1 MSDETPPSPPTPSTA
16 RQRTTVYFGC
26 ALLITY
32 AVILLAVPTPK
43 ISFPIRVV
51 LAAVNLIAAA
61 VLWLVARQNNT
72 NHP

>member
-1 MSDETPPSPPTPSTA
+1 MSDETPPSPPTPPPSTA

-26 ALLITY
+26 ALLVTY

-43 ISFPIRVV
+43 ISLPIRVV

-61 VLWLVARQNNT
+61 VLWLVARQNKSQ
-72 NHP
+72 